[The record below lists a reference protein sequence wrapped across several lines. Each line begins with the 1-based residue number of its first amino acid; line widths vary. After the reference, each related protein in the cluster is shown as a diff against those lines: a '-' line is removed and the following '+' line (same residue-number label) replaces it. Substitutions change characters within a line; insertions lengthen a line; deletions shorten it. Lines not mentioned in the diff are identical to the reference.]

1 MNPRIDAHQHFW
13 SLSRGDY
20 GWLTP
25 ELEPLYRDFLPPDL
39 KPLLGDAGIDRTV
52 VVQAAPTVAETR
64 YLLDLAGSCDFIAG
78 IVGWVDM
85 AAGED
90 AAAELEE
97 LAADG
102 HFVGIRP
109 MLQDLPDPAWIT
121 RPALAPVSLA
131 LVDKGLCFDALVRP
145 LHLPY
150 LLQYLERYPDLK
162 VVVDHGAKPDIARMA
177 WQPWATAIANVAE
190 HTDAY
195 CKISG
200 LTTEASRAQRYD
212 DLVPYLDHL
221 LEAFGPARLMWG
233 SDWPVLNLAG
243 DYTGWHRATRNWI
256 ARLSSEE
263 RAGIEGLNA
272 ERFYGLAENRNGG

>member
-1 MNPRIDAHQHFW
+1 
-13 SLSRGDY
+13 
-20 GWLTP
+20 
-25 ELEPLYRDFLPPDL
+25 
-39 KPLLGDAGIDRTV
+39 
-52 VVQAAPTVAETR
+52 
-64 YLLDLAGSCDFIAG
+64 
-78 IVGWVDM
+78 M
-85 AAGED
+85 AAGDD
-90 AAAELEE
+90 AAAQLED

-102 HFVGIRP
+102 NFVGIRP

-121 RPALAPVSLA
+121 RPDLAPVSLA
-131 LVDKGLCFDALVRP
+131 LVDKGLCLDALVRP
-145 LHLPY
+145 SHLPY

-162 VVVDHGAKPDIARMA
+162 VVIDHGAKPDIARMA

-190 HTDAY
+190 HTGAY

-200 LTTEASRAQRYD
+200 LITEASRSQRYD

-221 LEAFGPARLMWG
+221 LEVFGPGRLMWG

-243 DYTGWHRATRNWI
+243 DYTGWHRATCAWL

-272 ERFYGLAENRNGG
+272 ERFYGLAENRNGE